1 MEIKKELTIEEI
13 RVLIEHE
20 RYSTTPYV
28 GSLISAMDMLM
39 ERQEKVIK
47 YHEHNASF
55 GSIQP
60 PAGVVLH
67 DVYKILNG
75 G

>member
-1 MEIKKELTIEEI
+1 MEIL
-13 RVLIEHE
+13 L
-20 RYSTTPYV
+20 
-28 GSLISAMDMLM
+28 
-39 ERQEKVIK
+39 ERQDKVIK
-47 YHEHNASF
+47 YHENNASI
-55 GSIQP
+55 GNVQP

>member
-1 MEIKKELTIEEI
+1 MEIGKELTIEEI
-13 RVLIEHE
+13 RELIEHE

-28 GSLISAMDMLM
+28 GSLIAAMDMLM
-39 ERQEKVIK
+39 ERQDTVIK
-47 YHEHNASF
+47 YHEHNASI
-55 GSIQP
+55 GNVQP